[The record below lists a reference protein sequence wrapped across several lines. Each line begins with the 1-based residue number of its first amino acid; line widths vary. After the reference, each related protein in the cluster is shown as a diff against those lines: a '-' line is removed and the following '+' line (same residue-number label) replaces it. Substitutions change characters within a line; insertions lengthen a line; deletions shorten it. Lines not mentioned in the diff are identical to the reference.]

1 MKGPDVVLAIH
12 GGAGTL
18 RKRQMTPEL
27 EEEYRAGLEKALR
40 TGYTVLHKSG
50 ATSLDAA
57 EAAVKALEDSEL
69 FNAGK
74 GSVFTHD
81 GRHELDA
88 AVMEGKT
95 KRAGA
100 VAGLTCIKHPISAAR
115 LVMEKTRHVLLVG
128 RAADLFATKQGLEVV
143 DPSYFWTERR
153 WKDLQKALRRVPAA
167 TAAAGHSGTV
177 GAVARDRHGNLA
189 AATSTGGMTNKLPGR
204 VGDTPLIG
212 AGTYA
217 DNATCAV
224 SATGEGE
231 FLIRYVVAHDVA
243 ARMKYQGL
251 CVRKAADAVVKNLP
265 REPGGVGGVIALDAR
280 GNFAMPFNTEGMYRG
295 YVTAAGKTH
304 VAIYEE

>member
-1 MKGPDVVLAIH
+1 MKGLEVVLLIH

-18 RKRQMTPEL
+18 RRGQMTPEL
-27 EEEYRAGLEKALR
+27 EEEYRAALEKALR
-40 TGYTVLHKSG
+40 AGYAVLQRRG

-57 EAAVKALEDSEL
+57 EAAVKVLEDSPL

-88 AVMEGKT
+88 AVMDGKT
-95 KRAGA
+95 RRAGA
-100 VAGLTCIKHPISAAR
+100 VACLTCIKNPVSAAR
-115 LVMEKTRHVLLVG
+115 AVMEKSAHVLLAG
-128 RAADLFATKQGLEVV
+128 RAADLFATGQGLEVV

-153 WKDLQKALRRVPAA
+153 WKDLQRALRRGALRPGQD
-167 TAAAGHSGTV
+167 TGTV
-177 GAVARDRHGNLA
+177 GAVARDRQGNLA

-224 SATGEGE
+224 SATGHGE
-231 FLIRYVVAHDVA
+231 YLIRHVVAYDVA
-243 ARMKYQGL
+243 ARMKYQNL
-251 CVRKAADAVVKNLP
+251 SVHDAAAAVIKELP
-265 REPGGVGGVIALDAR
+265 RLPGGVGGVIALDAR
-280 GNFAMPFNTEGMYRG
+280 GNFAMPFNTQGMYRG
-295 YVTAAGKTH
+295 SIRADGKAH